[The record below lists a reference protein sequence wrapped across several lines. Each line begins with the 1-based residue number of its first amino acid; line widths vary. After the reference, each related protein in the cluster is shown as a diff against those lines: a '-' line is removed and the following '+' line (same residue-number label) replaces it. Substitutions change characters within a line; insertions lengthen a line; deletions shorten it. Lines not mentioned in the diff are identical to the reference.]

1 MKIRVLL
8 KARNIIS
15 DYAEKKINYEKM
27 CWSLGSLD
35 LNIEGWERLD
45 KNRISMIVY
54 HTSQIDEY
62 NFKIRR
68 YRISN

>member
-27 CWSLGSLD
+27 WWSLGSLD
-35 LNIEGWERLD
+35 LNIEGWKRLD
-45 KNRISMIVY
+45 KNRISMLVN
-54 HTSQIDEY
+54 HKSQIDEY
-62 NFKIRR
+62 TFKLRR